1 MFHEYREEISQLK
14 RHNAHFEKIFNE
26 HNDLDQ
32 KIKNAEDGI
41 NPLSNQ
47 EIDIL
52 KKQKLHLKDEAYAM
66 ILEYR
71 KKHKQGS

>member
-1 MFHEYREEISQLK
+1 MFHEYRDEISQLK
-14 RHNAHFEKIFNE
+14 QHNAHFEKIFHE

-47 EIDIL
+47 EIEIL
-52 KKQKLHLKDEAYAM
+52 KKQKLHLKDQAYAM

-71 KKHKQGS
+71 KTRGQ